1 MAPNHRWYP
10 WMVLIFSAILT
21 IVIASCAGQSSA
33 PSSTT
38 PTTAA
43 QPSIPSVTIKAMDFS
58 FDQPQTIPAGLVDL
72 TLVNNGAQPHQIQ
85 LVRINDGNFDEFA
98 SALKKNG
105 PVPSTLQLVTGA
117 GGANVIDPGGKQEVI
132 LNLTQGEYASIC
144 FVSGSDNVFHYMKG
158 MLQHL
163 SVTGSPNTSQAQP
176 HANTVITLK
185 DFAIEVP
192 KTVTAGA
199 VTWKV
204 MNDGPQLHE
213 MGILKLHSG
222 VTFEQFHK
230 LLSSQGPPAGP
241 PPFDDAGGI
250 GGLQPGTAGWM
261 KLNLQPGNYVA
272 LCFVPD
278 VKTGKPHFMFGM
290 MAAFTVV

>member
-1 MAPNHRWYP
+1 MAKNQRWYL

-21 IVIASCAGQSSA
+21 LVIAACGGQSSA
-33 PSSTT
+33 PKSNT
-38 PTTAA
+38 PTTSAK
-43 QPSIPSVTIKAMDFS
+43 QSIASVTIKAMDFS
-58 FDQPQTIPAGLVDL
+58 FDQPKTIPAGLVDL
-72 TLVNNGAQPHQIQ
+72 TFINNGAQPHQIQ
-85 LVRINDGNFDEFA
+85 LLRINNGNFDEFA

-117 GGANVIDPGGKQEVI
+117 GGANVIDPGAKQEVI

-158 MLQHL
+158 MFQHL
-163 SVTGSPNTSQAQP
+163 TVTGSPNTSQTQP
-176 HANTVITLK
+176 QANTVITLK

-204 MNDGPQLHE
+204 TNDGPQLHE
-213 MGILKLHSG
+213 MGIVKLHSG
-222 VTFEQFHK
+222 VTFDQFK
-230 LLSSQGPPAGP
+230 KIMSSQGPPSGP
-241 PPFDDAGGI
+241 PPFDNAGGI
-250 GGLQPGTAGWM
+250 GALQPGTSGWM
-261 KLNLQPGNYVA
+261 KLNLQPATYVA

-278 VKTGKPHFMFGM
+278 VKTGKPHVMLGM
-290 MAAFTVV
+290 MSAFTVV